1 MENYEIPSAVRKII
15 KRMKRGEIIT
25 VKFKNS
31 PKLLDHFDDPNQIF
45 SHEKLASPEIEMK
58 I

>member
-1 MENYEIPSAVRKII
+1 
-15 KRMKRGEIIT
+15 MKRGEIIT